1 MGKEV
6 GKPRSDVFSLPCQV
20 DGFLESSSTF
30 RAQEI
35 LEAKALGRKNHERKV
50 SWQETME
57 MVAALLT
64 GHPKKKLL
72 KDMVTLFA
80 QTGAEM
86 YLLNA
91 SHKDGYSQYMQ
102 GPYGKR
108 TVGQDEF
115 VEIRGYGPYFIAEE
129 EDVRYFA
136 KLALAMALR
145 ASEEDG
151 ERILFSQGIN

>member
-6 GKPRSDVFSLPCQV
+6 GKPRSDVFSLSCQV

-91 SHKDGYSQYMQ
+91 SHKDG
-102 GPYGKR
+102 
-108 TVGQDEF
+108 QDEF
-115 VEIRGYGPYFIAEE
+115 VEIRRYGPYFIAEE